1 MTRNNFVQLVFAFVI
16 LTFIS
21 APVLAENRPV
31 QLSLFTPIQ
40 IFPEDDTITGVRINL
55 IYGRNATVTGLD
67 WGLINHTTT
76 GTTKAW
82 QIGVVGLV
90 DSDFTGWQDNQVNV
104 VKGNFKGFQS
114 GIFNYAK
121 SAKGLQL
128 GFVNYAERMNGLQ
141 IGFVNIIRQDGV
153 FPVLPIVNWSF

>member
-1 MTRNNFVQLVFAFVI
+1 MFSFI
-16 LTFIS
+16 LITFIS
-21 APVLAENRPV
+21 APALAETRPV

-40 IFPEDDTITGVRINL
+40 IFPENDTITGVRINL
-55 IYGRNATVTGLD
+55 IYGRNASVTGLD
-67 WGLINHTTT
+67 WGLINHTTA
-76 GTTKAW
+76 GMTTAW

-90 DSDFTGWQDNQVNV
+90 DSDFTGWQNNDVNV

-114 GIFNYAK
+114 GIVNYAR

-128 GFVNYAERMNGLQ
+128 GFVNYAERINGLQ
-141 IGFVNIIRQDGV
+141 IGLLNIIRQDGV